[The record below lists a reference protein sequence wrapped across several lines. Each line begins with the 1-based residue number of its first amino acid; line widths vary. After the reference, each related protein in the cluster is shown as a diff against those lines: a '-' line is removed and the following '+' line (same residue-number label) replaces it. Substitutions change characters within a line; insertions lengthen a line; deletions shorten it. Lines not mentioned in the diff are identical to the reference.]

1 MKMKDFKAKC
11 RANQKREDDKKLWRW
26 YEVQI
31 TELLNYIEIG
41 TKEWLREL
49 SWHAI
54 KHLVIDA
61 KDKGLRLREY
71 DEFATISSVVIEGG
85 Y

>member
-1 MKMKDFKAKC
+1 MKMKDFKAKLK
-11 RANQKREDDKKLWRW
+11 ANQKREDDRKLWRW
-26 YEVQI
+26 YNAQL
-31 TELLNYIEIG
+31 TELMNYIELG

-54 KHLVIDA
+54 KHLVAEA
-61 KDKGLRLREY
+61 KSKGIRFKEY
-71 DEFATISSVVIEGG
+71 AKFQSDGVVVIGGG

>member
-11 RANQKREDDKKLWRW
+11 RANQKHEDDKKLWRW
-26 YEVQI
+26 YNSQI
-31 TELLNYIEIG
+31 VELMNYIEIG

-49 SWHAI
+49 SWHAV
-54 KHLVIDA
+54 KHLVLDA
-61 KDKGLRLREY
+61 KKKGLRLKEY
-71 DEFATISSVVIEGG
+71 DEFAMSSVVIGG